1 MKKNVVFTFSILALI
16 FIASCNDKS
25 AMREQ
30 LDYVSQCNR
39 ADTVFTEKW
48 LPTVDSLV
56 RFFDRHG
63 NANERMIAHYLK
75 GRVHHDMGEAP
86 IALECYQKATEMAD
100 TTKEDCDLYT
110 LYAIYGQMALL
121 FDSQYLPDDEMRVLK
136 IAERISWKDKD
147 TINAIYT
154 YELRKKPYYLLKD
167 TDEILNIERTTK
179 ELYREINNDS
189 MAARTSRVVIS
200 IYLDRKQYE
209 EAFSQMQYFES
220 SSGLFDSLHNI
231 KRGYELYY
239 YDKGRYLLAI
249 GQIDSAQLYFN
260 KTLDRGLFE
269 AGYKGL
275 LSVYKAK
282 HNSDSIAKYAEL
294 FANANDSNYFH
305 VNQER
310 VHQVSALYNYNR
322 QQMLATQK
330 SIEAER
336 YRNSLYVLLCMAV
349 LALAGL
355 YLWVKRRKRKKAM
368 EMNALK
374 ADLSKAI
381 DEYNKLQRQY
391 ETLQNA
397 NRLSQM
403 ETDALERES
412 RDALKSMEDYGR
424 LLEEMELDLA
434 SKDAQI
440 HAYEQRLASL
450 LSGKSEEALQASAVV
465 GRMRELAVPKKE
477 NPMPSEKDWS
487 DLLNAVSETLP
498 SFHKTIMNGQLSTQ
512 ELRTCVLVRLSFTTN
527 EISSL
532 LDTSPQRIAKVK
544 LIANDK
550 LFSMQDA
557 RSLYKNLLS
566 L

>member
-63 NANERMIAHYLK
+63 NANERMIAHYLI

-477 NPMPSEKDWS
+477 NPLPSEKDWS
-487 DLLNAVSETLP
+487 DLLKAVSETLP

>member
-477 NPMPSEKDWS
+477 NPLPSEKDWS
-487 DLLNAVSETLP
+487 DLLKAVSETLP

>member
-121 FDSQYLPDDEMRVLK
+121 FDSQYLPDDEMRFLK

-477 NPMPSEKDWS
+477 NPLPSEKDWS
-487 DLLNAVSETLP
+487 DLLKAVSETLP

>member
-322 QQMLATQK
+322 QQMFATQK

-477 NPMPSEKDWS
+477 NPLPSEKDWS
-487 DLLNAVSETLP
+487 DLLKAVSETLP

>member
-121 FDSQYLPDDEMRVLK
+121 FDSQYLPDDEMRFLK

-477 NPMPSEKDWS
+477 NPLPSEKDWS
-487 DLLNAVSETLP
+487 DLLKAVSETLP

-550 LFSMQDA
+550 LFSMQEA

>member
-1 MKKNVVFTFSILALI
+1 MKHILYIISLFLALTLV
-16 FIASCNDKS
+16 ASCTNKE
-25 AMREQ
+25 AMRER

-39 ADTVFTEKW
+39 ADTVFTEAW
-48 LPTVDSLV
+48 LPTVNSLV

-63 NANERMIAHYLK
+63 NANERMMAHYLQ

-100 TTKEDCDLYT
+100 TTQKDCDLRT
-110 LYAIYGQMALL
+110 LVSVYGQMADL
-121 FDSQYLPDDEMRVLK
+121 FDRNYLPDDEMEALRK
-136 IAERISWKDKD
+136 AEHFAWKNKD
-147 TINAIYT
+147 TLTAIIGYR
-154 YELRKKPYYLLKD
+154 LRTRVYHLRCD
-167 TDEILNIERTTK
+167 TDSMLYVTNKCIET
-179 ELYREINNDS
+179 YRKLGYNDL
-189 MAARTSRVVIS
+189 AAQLLLVPIS
-200 IYLDRKQYE
+200 VCLDRGQYE
-209 EAFSQMQYFES
+209 KAWQYMQVHEKES
-220 SSGLFDSLHNI
+220 GFFDSNGNAMPG
-231 KRGYELYY
+231 KELYY
-239 YDKGRYLLAI
+239 YYKGMYLLSQNQVDNAI
-249 GQIDSAQLYFN
+249 S
-260 KTLDRGLFE
+260 LFHKALSGGFLE
-269 AGYKGL
+269 AGNKGL
-275 LSVYKAK
+275 LSAYEQK
-282 HNSDSIAKYAEL
+282 HIPDSIAKYGRLYATG
-294 FANANDSNYFH
+294 NDSTFMH

-310 VHQVSALYNYNR
+310 VHQVSAMYNYNR

-330 SIEAER
+330 SVEAER

-355 YLWVKRRKRKKAM
+355 YLCVKRRERKKAM
-368 EMNALK
+368 EMNTLK

-381 DEYNKLQRQY
+381 DEYNKLQRLY
-391 ETLQNA
+391 ETLQSA

-403 ETDALERES
+403 EADALERES
-412 RDALKSMEDYGR
+412 RDALKSMEEYGR

-434 SKDAQI
+434 SKDTQI

-450 LSGKSEEALQASAVV
+450 LSGKGEEALQASAVV

>member
-1 MKKNVVFTFSILALI
+1 MKKNVVFTFSILAFI

-477 NPMPSEKDWS
+477 NPLPSEKDWS
-487 DLLNAVSETLP
+487 DLLKAVSETLP

>member
-1 MKKNVVFTFSILALI
+1 
-16 FIASCNDKS
+16 
-25 AMREQ
+25 
-30 LDYVSQCNR
+30 
-39 ADTVFTEKW
+39 
-48 LPTVDSLV
+48 
-56 RFFDRHG
+56 
-63 NANERMIAHYLK
+63 
-75 GRVHHDMGEAP
+75 
-86 IALECYQKATEMAD
+86 
-100 TTKEDCDLYT
+100 
-110 LYAIYGQMALL
+110 
-121 FDSQYLPDDEMRVLK
+121 MRVLK

-477 NPMPSEKDWS
+477 NPLPSEKDWS
-487 DLLNAVSETLP
+487 DLLKAVSETLP